1 MVSTCIVLGSFRKN
15 EIVFTAPTGEEITT
29 RKQLDQ
35 YLKAHPGGPKISEF
49 NWGTGET
56 PRRSSRIIE
65 KVKQAPPP
73 VETEPV
79 KKKPRRSSTSKKD
92 KKDKE
97 PKEDDTPEKEKEK
110 HVECRKQ
117 KNLMMTNK
125 KKRLWKKLQRRT
137 PRSKT
142 RTQTS
147 LWKVKKRTKMPSRE
161 LKEKTRK
168 MKLLLKPVN
177 EVVDVHEANENNKG
191 ETPVEETKPVNEVAD
206 VSEANENNKGEV
218 PTDVGIFTTT
228 VAAAPDA
235 EGQRCHLADEDKERE
250 ANKNEGGEAA
260 FENGCRV
267 ESQPW

>member
-1 MVSTCIVLGSFRKN
+1 MASLSSNDEVVSLELPAPEGWKKTFLPKKAGTPKKN

-49 NWGTGET
+49 DWGTGET

-79 KKKPRRSSTSKKD
+79 KKKPRRSSASKKD

-97 PKEDDTPEKEKEK
+97 PEEDETPEKVKEKEK
-110 HVECRKQ
+110 DIEMQEAEKPDDDKQ
-117 KNLMMTNK
+117 K
-125 KKRLWKKLQRRT
+125 
-137 PRSKT
+137 
-142 RTQTS
+142 
-147 LWKVKKRTKMPSRE
+147 E
-161 LKEKTRK
+161 
-168 MKLLLKPVN
+168 
-177 EVVDVHEANENNKG
+177 

-206 VSEANENNKGEV
+206 VNEANENNKGEV
-218 PTDVGIFTTT
+218 PAAQDQYKSENDGANVTAETDIGIFTTT
-228 VAAAPDA
+228 AAAAAPDA
-235 EGQRCHLADEDKERE
+235 EGQRGHLTDEDKERE